1 MSRTTLDFE
10 YNGRDYSLAYTID
23 VVKHL
28 DRSGILA
35 EIANGN
41 RPLTMTEDL
50 FKAAFEANHSTVSN
64 RIRENILLELKDANE
79 DGSLLE
85 ILLEMINEVHE
96 SLQPKGNVEWRV
108 NRGDKI

>member
-1 MSRTTLDFE
+1 MARTTLDFE
-10 YNGRDYSLAYTID
+10 YNGKEYSLAYTID
-23 VVKHL
+23 VVKRL
-28 DRSGILA
+28 DRSGLLA

-85 ILLEMINEVHE
+85 ILLEMINEVYE

-108 NRGDKI
+108 NRG

>member
-23 VVKHL
+23 VVKRL